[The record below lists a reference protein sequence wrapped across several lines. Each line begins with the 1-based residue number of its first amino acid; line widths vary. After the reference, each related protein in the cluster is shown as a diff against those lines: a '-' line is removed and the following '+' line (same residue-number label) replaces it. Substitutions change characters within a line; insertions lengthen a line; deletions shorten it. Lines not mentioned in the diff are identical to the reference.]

1 MFEINRQSDLGINFF
16 NADYEARGC
25 WKDGASRV
33 FQNLEGQSSFLD
45 GSYKART
52 NAIQKCFQAALEK
65 DWELFALQDGGQ
77 CFGSSNPSLN
87 YKKLGIA
94 EGRKCV
100 DGKGGPMV
108 NQVYEISKW
117 LTY

>member
-1 MFEINRQSDLGINFF
+1 MIIQIDFDISIFY
-16 NADYEARGC
+16 ADYEARGC
-25 WKDGASRV
+25 WKDGANRI
-33 FQNLEGQSSFLD
+33 FQNLEGQSSFLN
-45 GSYKART
+45 GGYKARS

-87 YKKLGIA
+87 YKKLGKA

-108 NQVYEISKW
+108 NQVYEISK
-117 LTY
+117 LITY